1 MPSCLI
7 PTSKFP
13 CILFI
18 FASPL
23 FSTMVGHIED
33 NQYQPKNRAPML
45 HHHHPA
51 LFCELPLLSH
61 ILSTCPLMFMVLALS
76 PWLKNWID
84 GEPGKFQ
91 IDENIWA
98 NSRFLD
104 KCGMM
109 GMEVKIE
116 NTFWGIKITERR
128 IEQDIEYQLMD

>member
-1 MPSCLI
+1 M
-7 PTSKFP
+7 
-13 CILFI
+13 
-18 FASPL
+18 
-23 FSTMVGHIED
+23 
-33 NQYQPKNRAPML
+33 
-45 HHHHPA
+45 
-51 LFCELPLLSH
+51 
-61 ILSTCPLMFMVLALS
+61 CPLMFMVLALS

-98 NSRFLD
+98 NSRFLG